1 MELPEWFGSWKKNM
15 GQQNLVADVG
25 GTNTRVALAID
36 GKLQTQTIHRYRNTD
51 QSGVVGILQKYL
63 SEHAPEARPE
73 AVCIDV
79 AGPVGTNEGQLTN
92 LDWIIT
98 SAELCAATG
107 ASFGAILNDMQ
118 AQGMALSHLHGSAFR
133 SIVKGT
139 AQSGNRMVVN
149 IGTGFNSAVVL
160 GDGPKLTV
168 PGSETGHVNL
178 PVPSPEIYEL
188 HQYLSA
194 RFGFASAEEV
204 LSGRG
209 IGHIYGFLAGLEPH
223 QPFPSSHHI
232 LTHLDSDPLARK
244 SVDIMLEVLGCV
256 CGNLALTHL
265 PFGGIYLVGGMAQ
278 VLADYYHDSAFQRAF
293 VAKGRFAEFMDQFSV
308 HLVQDDHAP
317 LVGCIAHLQH
327 HGHDKL

>member
-1 MELPEWFGSWKKNM
+1 M
-15 GQQNLVADVG
+15 GQHDLVADVG

-51 QSGVVGILQKYL
+51 QSGVAGILQKYL
-63 SEHAPEARPE
+63 SDHAPEARPN

-79 AGPVGTNEGQLTN
+79 AGPVGHDEGQLTN
-92 LDWIIT
+92 LDWTVT
-98 SAELCAATG
+98 SAELCSGTG
-107 ASFGAILNDMQ
+107 ARFGAILNDMQ
-118 AQGMALSHLHGSAFR
+118 AQGMAMSHLPRTAFH

-139 AQSGNRMVVN
+139 AQGGNRMVVN

-160 GDGPKLTV
+160 GEGPKLTV

-178 PVPSPEIYEL
+178 PVPSPQIYEL
-188 HQYLSA
+188 HQFLTAHY
-194 RFGFASAEEV
+194 GFASAEEV

-209 IGHIYGFLAGLEPH
+209 LGHIYDFLAGLDPR
-223 QPFPSSHHI
+223 QALPTSHHI
-232 LTHLDSDPLARK
+232 MTHIHSDPHARK
-244 SVDIMLEVLGCV
+244 SVDIMLEILGCV

-278 VLADYYHDSAFQRAF
+278 VLADYYHDGAFHRAF

-317 LVGCIAHLQH
+317 LVGCIAHLKH
-327 HGHDKL
+327 HGHDKP

>member
-1 MELPEWFGSWKKNM
+1 
-15 GQQNLVADVG
+15 
-25 GTNTRVALAID
+25 
-36 GKLQTQTIHRYRNTD
+36 
-51 QSGVVGILQKYL
+51 
-63 SEHAPEARPE
+63 
-73 AVCIDV
+73 
-79 AGPVGTNEGQLTN
+79 
-92 LDWIIT
+92 
-98 SAELCAATG
+98 
-107 ASFGAILNDMQ
+107 
-118 AQGMALSHLHGSAFR
+118 MALSHLPSTAFN
-133 SIVKGT
+133 SILKGT

-149 IGTGFNSAVVL
+149 IGTGFNSAVIL
-160 GDGPKLTV
+160 GEGPKLAV

-178 PVPSPEIYEL
+178 PVPSPQIYEL
-188 HQYLSA
+188 HQFLTE

-209 IGHIYGFLAGLEPH
+209 LGHIYGFLAALDPR

-232 LTHLDSDPLARK
+232 MTQLQSDLHARK
-244 SVDIMLEVLGCV
+244 SIDIMLEVLGCV

-278 VLADYYHDSAFQRAF
+278 VLADYYHDSAFHRAF
-293 VAKGRFAEFMDQFSV
+293 AAKGRFAEFMDQFSV